1 MIASLDYWFDRMNSS
16 ILPIQH
22 QFQHT
27 FSRHS
32 SYLTNGI
39 SQINII
45 LQSTGVQRRQRRV
58 LDTSSTYVRGE
69 ENLHGWRP
77 RGDSLIFDHQWELE
91 KLTRLEEVG
100 RVRHLL
106 MLRERLGMDTTPN
119 PTTKT
124 EKDVCNLAQRASAS
138 PVHMVIPPSPQTPVK
153 DQQTPTLPE
162 RELTPRETELVWK
175 CVKLIQGRIGG
186 KGDPSDTSNQ
196 LAVDASPGDEGCADM
211 NASYISGNSIELCS
225 PDRVDIPNGWEAPA
239 PVPQSQEVSLRLYVP
254 ELEEIRV
261 SPVVARK
268 GYLNVL
274 EHGGSGWKKRWVTV
288 RRPYVFIFRSDK
300 DPVERAVLNLATAQ
314 VECSEDQA
322 AMVKVPNTFR

>member
-1 MIASLDYWFDRMNSS
+1 M
-16 ILPIQH
+16 
-22 QFQHT
+22 
-27 FSRHS
+27 
-32 SYLTNGI
+32 
-39 SQINII
+39 
-45 LQSTGVQRRQRRV
+45 
-58 LDTSSTYVRGE
+58 
-69 ENLHGWRP
+69 HGWRP

-100 RVRHLL
+100 RVKHLL
-106 MLRERLGMDTTPN
+106 LLRERLGMDTTPN

-124 EKDVCNLAQRASAS
+124 EKEVCNLAARASTS

-153 DQQTPTLPE
+153 EQQTPTLPE
-162 RELTPRETELVWK
+162 RELSPREQELCLK
-175 CVKLIQGRIGG
+175 CVKLIQGRIG
-186 KGDPSDTSNQ
+186 KNEQQTDATTPTNNNSN
-196 LAVDASPGDEGCADM
+196 VDASPGDEGCADM
-211 NASYISGNSIELCS
+211 TASYLSGNSIELCS
-225 PDRVDIPNGWEAPA
+225 PDRVDVPNGWEAPA
-239 PVPQSQEVSLRLYVP
+239 PPIQSNEVPLRLYVP
-254 ELEEIRV
+254 DLEEIRV

-300 DPVERAVLNLATAQ
+300 DPVERAVLNLGTAQ

>member
-1 MIASLDYWFDRMNSS
+1 MKLNRIVF
-16 ILPIQH
+16 
-22 QFQHT
+22 
-27 FSRHS
+27 
-32 SYLTNGI
+32 
-39 SQINII
+39 II
-45 LQSTGVQRRQRRV
+45 IITGVQRRQRRV

-100 RVRHLL
+100 RVKHLL

-124 EKDVCNLAQRASAS
+124 EKDVCNLAARANQS
-138 PVHMVIPPSPQTPVK
+138 PVHNMVIPPSPQTPVK
-153 DQQTPTLPE
+153 DPTMVDRDFTA
-162 RELTPRETELVWK
+162 REQELIVK
-175 CVKLIQGRIGG
+175 CVKLIQGRIG
-186 KGDPSDTSNQ
+186 KNEPAITQVNEIAPSP
-196 LAVDASPGDEGCADM
+196 ADETCSDLTI
-211 NASYISGNSIELCS
+211 SYISDLCS
-225 PDRVDIPNGWEAPA
+225 PSERVDVPNGWEAPA
-239 PVPQSQEVSLRLYVP
+239 PPVQQEYSLRLYVP
-254 ELEEIRV
+254 DLEEIRV

-274 EHGGSGWKKRWVTV
+274 EHGGSGWKKRWVIV

>member
-1 MIASLDYWFDRMNSS
+1 M
-16 ILPIQH
+16 
-22 QFQHT
+22 
-27 FSRHS
+27 
-32 SYLTNGI
+32 
-39 SQINII
+39 
-45 LQSTGVQRRQRRV
+45 
-58 LDTSSTYVRGE
+58 DTSSTYVRGE

-100 RVRHLL
+100 RVKHLL
-106 MLRERLGMDTTPN
+106 LLRERLGMDTTPN

-124 EKDVCNLAQRASAS
+124 EKEVCNLAARASTS

-153 DQQTPTLPE
+153 EQQTPTLPE
-162 RELTPRETELVWK
+162 RELSPREQELCLK
-175 CVKLIQGRIGG
+175 CVKLIQGRIG
-186 KGDPSDTSNQ
+186 KNEQQTDATTPTNNN
-196 LAVDASPGDEGCADM
+196 ANVDASPGDEGCADM
-211 NASYISGNSIELCS
+211 TASYLSGNSIELCS
-225 PDRVDIPNGWEAPA
+225 PDRVDVPNGWEAPA
-239 PVPQSQEVSLRLYVP
+239 PPIQSNEVPLRLYVP
-254 ELEEIRV
+254 DLEEIRV

-300 DPVERAVLNLATAQ
+300 DPVERAVLNLGTAQ